1 MPLPGGQQ
9 EAAERVLET
18 VYTYKLKNARVPLSD
33 MFRDLPDRTAWPAYY
48 KFIPEPRALS
58 NIKDKLEKGKYKTAD
73 DLHSDIGLVFA
84 NAMHFNEAASGIH
97 QDAKKLDVRSLL
109 YTQRTTKTYQ
119 QLYNLQILFRKEW
132 EAAVAAGTLPQ
143 IKEEEEKE
151 QPVVEPPARQSTSR
165 SSRTRDIAPPPPTPA
180 AGIRLAKKGASS
192 TPSVSRNAT
201 LTPAPQRI
209 ATPQYQQ
216 TVPQQAIAPQP
227 NLVPIAPAI
236 STALRPIQPIIAPV
250 ARTPVPVPAP
260 APVPVQAQVQVQ
272 AATPV
277 PVPAEA
283 DEDGTA
289 GLVRD
294 KQGDELVQQL
304 EATFPKCPGPSEEG
318 WMQLP
323 EGVDPVEKYTAILS
337 EIKEFKDS
345 GDRAGDILECLPD
358 ETTNKVLSFN
368 VRGSIHEWPTVTD
381 TPTQKT
387 PLSVSL
393 IENKIRTRAYSS
405 PKEFDIDMARLF
417 EKARKWHEEGTYSY
431 GRVLVLQRLT
441 CPKQED
447 MQVDV
452 TSSNPPVTET
462 SSSVTFK
469 GVVYSAGDW
478 VHLANKETPS
488 KPIVAQVQKI
498 EGSGLQTVHNATRS
512 FWEREVFKTGYTTS
526 NPLQEIIEPVACQFF
541 PKHIRGRPSPPAWYP
556 GRPLYVCESRYDA
569 SSKSFSKIKNWS
581 SCIPDGVRKSTTE
594 DYMPIKPFSSSKPVV
609 PKKLPS
615 PFLKGVTLFKK
626 RGGGGGNLASGPQ
639 KDRSIVTAAGG
650 LAVVQASTVDVL
662 PEETVKYF
670 DRDPHTHQ
678 LLWFSG
684 APIETPRAHSRQ
696 PRHSLDYLYFLARQ
710 RERQHRGEDIDESR
724 RKAAAVPPLSTE
736 LASLYR
742 EVFGS
747 EGAGEHGDRRV
758 VAEIDRGGDV
768 EMNV

>member
-97 QDAKKLDVRSLL
+97 QDAKKLD
-109 YTQRTTKTYQ
+109 
-119 QLYNLQILFRKEW
+119 ILFRKEW

-151 QPVVEPPARQSTSR
+151 QPVVEPPARQSNSR
-165 SSRTRDIAPPPPTPA
+165 SSRTRDIVPPPPTPA

-260 APVPVQAQVQVQ
+260 IPVPVQAQVQVQ
-272 AATPV
+272 AAV
-277 PVPAEA
+277 PVPAPVEP

-304 EATFPKCPGPSEEG
+304 EATFPKCPGPSEAG

-323 EGVDPVEKYTAILS
+323 EGVDPVERYTAILS
-337 EIKEFKDS
+337 EIREFKDS

-358 ETTNKVLSFN
+358 ETTTKVLSFN
-368 VRGSIHEWPTVTD
+368 
-381 TPTQKT
+381 T

-405 PKEFDIDMARLF
+405 PKEFDMDMARLF

-431 GRVLVLQRLT
+431 GRVLVLQCLWQSLT

-447 MQVDV
+447 MQIDV
-452 TSSNPPVTET
+452 TSSNPPVTE
-462 SSSVTFK
+462 SPGSITFK

-498 EGSGLQTVHNATRS
+498 EGADSSRSLSLTCSGLQTVHNATRS

-526 NPLQEIIEPVACQFF
+526 NPLQEIIELVACQFF
-541 PKHIRGRPSPPAWYP
+541 PKHIRGRPTPPAWYP

-594 DYMPIKPFSSSKPVV
+594 DYMPIKPFSSNKPVV

-724 RKAAAVPPLSTE
+724 RKAAAVPPLSVE

-747 EGAGEHGDRRV
+747 EVAGEHEDRRV
-758 VAEIDRGGDV
+758 VAEVDRGGDV
-768 EMNV
+768 EMSA

>member
-1 MPLPGGQQ
+1 
-9 EAAERVLET
+9 
-18 VYTYKLKNARVPLSD
+18 
-33 MFRDLPDRTAWPAYY
+33 
-48 KFIPEPRALS
+48 
-58 NIKDKLEKGKYKTAD
+58 
-73 DLHSDIGLVFA
+73 
-84 NAMHFNEAASGIH
+84 MHFNEAASGIH
-97 QDAKKLDVRSLL
+97 QDAKKLD
-109 YTQRTTKTYQ
+109 
-119 QLYNLQILFRKEW
+119 ILFRKEW

-143 IKEEEEKE
+143 IKEEEEKD
-151 QPVVEPPARQSTSR
+151 QTVVEPPARQSTSR

-216 TVPQQAIAPQP
+216 TVSQQAIAPQP

-260 APVPVQAQVQVQ
+260 APVPVPVQAQVQAV
-272 AATPV
+272 V
-277 PVPAEA
+277 PVPAPVEP

-304 EATFPKCPGPSEEG
+304 EATFPKCPGPGEEG
-318 WMQLP
+318 WMQLL
-323 EGVDPVEKYTAILS
+323 EGVDPAERYTAILN
-337 EIKEFKDS
+337 EIREFKDS

-358 ETTNKVLSFN
+358 ETTNKFLSFN
-368 VRGSIHEWPTVTD
+368 
-381 TPTQKT
+381 T

-393 IENKIRTRAYSS
+393 IENKIRTRAYLS
-405 PKEFDIDMARLF
+405 PKEFDMDMARLF

-431 GRVLVLQRLT
+431 GRVLVLQCLWHSLT

-452 TSSNPPVTET
+452 TSSNPPATET
-462 SSSVTFK
+462 PSSVNFK
-469 GVVYSAGDW
+469 GVIYSAGDW

-498 EGSGLQTVHNATRS
+498 EGADSSRALSLTCFGLQTVHNATRS

-710 RERQHRGEDIDESR
+710 RERQHRGEDIDESK
-724 RKAAAVPPLSTE
+724 RKAAAVPPLSVE

-747 EGAGEHGDRRV
+747 ESAGEHGDRRV
-758 VAEIDRGGDV
+758 IAEVDRGGDV
-768 EMNV
+768 EMSA

>member
-1 MPLPGGQQ
+1 
-9 EAAERVLET
+9 
-18 VYTYKLKNARVPLSD
+18 
-33 MFRDLPDRTAWPAYY
+33 
-48 KFIPEPRALS
+48 
-58 NIKDKLEKGKYKTAD
+58 
-73 DLHSDIGLVFA
+73 
-84 NAMHFNEAASGIH
+84 
-97 QDAKKLDVRSLL
+97 
-109 YTQRTTKTYQ
+109 
-119 QLYNLQILFRKEW
+119 
-132 EAAVAAGTLPQ
+132 
-143 IKEEEEKE
+143 
-151 QPVVEPPARQSTSR
+151 
-165 SSRTRDIAPPPPTPA
+165 
-180 AGIRLAKKGASS
+180 
-192 TPSVSRNAT
+192 
-201 LTPAPQRI
+201 
-209 ATPQYQQ
+209 
-216 TVPQQAIAPQP
+216 AIAPQP

-236 STALRPIQPIIAPV
+236 STTLRPIQPIIAPV

-260 APVPVQAQVQVQ
+260 VPALVPAQAQVQVQ

-277 PVPAEA
+277 PVPVEA

-323 EGVDPVEKYTAILS
+323 EGVDPVERYTAILS
-337 EIKEFKDS
+337 EIREFKDS

-358 ETTNKVLSFN
+358 ETTNKFLSFN
-368 VRGSIHEWPTVTD
+368 VRGSIHERLVVTD

-393 IENKIRTRAYSS
+393 IENKIRTRAYLS
-405 PKEFDIDMARLF
+405 PKEFDVDMARLF

-431 GRVLVLQRLT
+431 GRVLVLQCLWQGLT

-452 TSSNPPVTET
+452 TSSDPPATET
-462 SSSVTFK
+462 PSSVTFK

-498 EGSGLQTVHNATRS
+498 EGADSSRTLSLTWYWRPEQAS
-512 FWEREVFKTGYTTS
+512 YTTS

-626 RGGGGGNLASGPQ
+626 RGGGGGNIASGPQ

-650 LAVVQASTVDVL
+650 LAVVQASAVDVL
-662 PEETVKYF
+662 PEETGNTPITPKRIILLIWFVVVVVKYF

-724 RKAAAVPPLSTE
+724 RKAAAVPPLSVE

-768 EMNV
+768 EMSA